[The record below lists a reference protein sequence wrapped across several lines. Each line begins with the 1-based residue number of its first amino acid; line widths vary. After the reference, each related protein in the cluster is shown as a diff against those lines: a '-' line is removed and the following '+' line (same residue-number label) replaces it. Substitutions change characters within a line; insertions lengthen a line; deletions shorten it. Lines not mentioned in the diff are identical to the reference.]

1 MKIWAKIIDDD
12 NKIIKDGIFET
23 DLTLKLNNYD
33 DILRGIAEILDIATP
48 IALVSHFKHLKEFNT
63 HRYTSDDFIDNT
75 GFKALIL
82 EIFREDD

>member
-1 MKIWAKIIDDD
+1 MKIWVKIIDDD
-12 NKIIKDGIFET
+12 NKIIKDGIYQT

-63 HRYTSDDFIDNT
+63 HRYTNDDFIDNT
-75 GFKALIL
+75 DFKALIL

>member
-12 NKIIKDGIFET
+12 NKIIKDGIYQT

-33 DILRGIAEILDIATP
+33 DILREIAEILDIATP

>member
-12 NKIIKDGIFET
+12 NKIIKDGIFKT
-23 DLTLKLNNYD
+23 DLTLKLDNYD
-33 DILRGIAEILDIATP
+33 DILRGIAEILDIETP

-63 HRYTSDDFIDNT
+63 HRYTKDDFIDNVD
-75 GFKALIL
+75 FKALIL